1 MLRLP
6 LRLFWCSTPSIPSS
20 PPPSSP
26 AFASIIHSRSIRSPA
41 RSLATIRDIIV
52 ALPAHLLFL
61 IFFAGGIDPRP
72 SIIFREI
79 DRMRVTNISADI
91 YSNRYEVSA
100 GEIKISCRLC
110 FPSIVR
116 VFIYLFIF
124 YFFFVFSLEEI
135 RHFFFFFGKNI
146 ESYIS

>member
-1 MLRLP
+1 
-6 LRLFWCSTPSIPSS
+6 
-20 PPPSSP
+20 
-26 AFASIIHSRSIRSPA
+26 
-41 RSLATIRDIIV
+41 
-52 ALPAHLLFL
+52 
-61 IFFAGGIDPRP
+61 
-72 SIIFREI
+72 
-79 DRMRVTNISADI
+79 MRVTNISADI

-135 RHFFFFFGKNI
+135 RHFFFLGKI
-146 ESYIS
+146 QSRILIKRTYLL

>member
-1 MLRLP
+1 MFHSLDPLLP
-6 LRLFWCSTPSIPSS
+6 

-26 AFASIIHSRSIRSPA
+26 AFASIIHSRSISPA